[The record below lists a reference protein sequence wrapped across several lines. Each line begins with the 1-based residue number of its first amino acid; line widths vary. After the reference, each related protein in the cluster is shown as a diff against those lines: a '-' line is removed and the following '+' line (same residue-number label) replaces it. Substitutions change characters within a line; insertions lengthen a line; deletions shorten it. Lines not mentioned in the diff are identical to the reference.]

1 VQHFGIIAK
10 PLTNLLK
17 KNTVFSWTS
26 DRETAFQTLKMAL
39 IQTPV
44 LALPNFSQSFCVE
57 TNASDLGVGAVL
69 MQNKHPIAYIS
80 KHLGPRLREFST
92 YEKEYVAIL
101 LAMEQ

>member
-26 DRETAFQTLKMAL
+26 DHETAFQTLKMAL

-80 KHLGPRLREFST
+80 KYLGPRLRGFST
-92 YEKEYVAIL
+92 YEKEYVDIL